1 MRNSIHKFLL
11 AGLLISLLLSG
22 CAAQS
27 SRSDEVI
34 INTDNFTSSSPI
46 APTTTPQSEPTP
58 TNTPTTVW
66 VNPFLP
72 ESLLSN
78 VTLNP
83 KWQQV
88 GEPDGADIL
97 LTVSEESPISTWVYA
112 LAAPFPTIADDIPA
126 ASVLQLW
133 LGQSDPE
140 MPVQHLLLDAE
151 TAGIFEEIWGK
162 PSKQT
167 VEIAPSVDISTFCW
181 QSPDTWT
188 ILPFEKLDHTWKIVA
203 IDGQSPIRK
212 DFDTSQY
219 LLKAPIS
226 MITNHE
232 NIDIKQNDILSIP
245 ISNRDPEKLSTV
257 VLTGVTALVRAT
269 AQLMELNG
277 MTYPAQDIGPWLREA
292 DILHI
297 NNEVPFAANC
307 PPPFPRENN
316 LVFCSKEKYIQ
327 LLEDIGTDVV
337 ELSGDHFQ
345 DWGDEAVHFTLD
357 LYRERGWKYYGGG
370 ENLADGQKPLLMEHN
385 GNRFAFLGCNAKGR
399 GYASASETQPG
410 AVFCNFDVLTT
421 QIEELRQ
428 QGYLPIVTFQH
439 LEYYDYKISPHL
451 QEDFVKVAQA
461 GAIIVSGSQ
470 AHQPHAFE
478 FFNDAFLHYGLGN
491 LFFDQLKEGIPMQQA
506 FIDRHVFYDGK
517 HISTELLTIR
527 FVDYARSRP
536 MTPEE
541 RAELLQTVFSLS
553 IWHQP

>member
-1 MRNSIHKFLL
+1 
-11 AGLLISLLLSG
+11 
-22 CAAQS
+22 
-27 SRSDEVI
+27 
-34 INTDNFTSSSPI
+34 
-46 APTTTPQSEPTP
+46 
-58 TNTPTTVW
+58 
-66 VNPFLP
+66 
-72 ESLLSN
+72 
-78 VTLNP
+78 
-83 KWQQV
+83 
-88 GEPDGADIL
+88 
-97 LTVSEESPISTWVYA
+97 
-112 LAAPFPTIADDIPA
+112 
-126 ASVLQLW
+126 
-133 LGQSDPE
+133 
-140 MPVQHLLLDAE
+140 
-151 TAGIFEEIWGK
+151 
-162 PSKQT
+162 
-167 VEIAPSVDISTFCW
+167 
-181 QSPDTWT
+181 
-188 ILPFEKLDHTWKIVA
+188 
-203 IDGQSPIRK
+203 
-212 DFDTSQY
+212 
-219 LLKAPIS
+219 
-226 MITNHE
+226 
-232 NIDIKQNDILSIP
+232 
-245 ISNRDPEKLSTV
+245 
-257 VLTGVTALVRAT
+257 
-269 AQLMELNG
+269 